1 YVRKLFDER
10 YATRGRSALLAS
22 GEAALD
28 EHPIATL
35 TNLRRVLRRVG
46 EVMNDDEDVLFL
58 FVSGH
63 GSRDHQLSAWQPGLD
78 AEPANPAALARL
90 LEDSGIRSR
99 LVVISACYSGGFIEA
114 LRNDETMVI
123 TAAASD
129 RTSFGCAHGNDF
141 T

>member
-1 YVRKLFDER
+1 MGARTSRWESASSRGYWQPRCAR
-10 YATRGRSALLAS
+10 SGPAAATRGRSALLAS
-22 GEAALD
+22 GEEALE

-78 AEPANPAALARL
+78 AEPANPTALARVL
-90 LEDSGIRSR
+90 QDS
-99 LVVISACYSGGFIEA
+99 
-114 LRNDETMVI
+114 
-123 TAAASD
+123 
-129 RTSFGCAHGNDF
+129 
-141 T
+141 